1 MTGGGDDIKG
11 YLNIIEGKFPV
22 AQDDSSDSSIY
33 LGVSIAGVEQGNVY
47 IYDNGLRWAK
57 ILQEDDN
64 FWSFEHGFLEYGADS
79 VGYISKNDMTDMIRS
94 GEMLLEK
101 KQKNTPNILE
111 EMLSLNDTE
120 FDIFLEKVERYLFI
134 NEEKDYDD
142 YTYDWNDAWSTGK
155 SPVDAAEEAI
165 LLGV

>member
-101 KQKNTPNILE
+101 KQKNTPNI
-111 EMLSLNDTE
+111 
-120 FDIFLEKVERYLFI
+120 FLEKVERYLFI